1 MRARSIPPLSPR
13 TTHPP
18 ALLPEVINASTDI
31 MGNHLL
37 GIHGSP
43 PRSAET
49 TLKEVWGAIPP
60 IRKINGARI
69 WTANRWSAVDA
80 TFGTDASNQGAGTPS
95 PKEASAVLTGLGS
108 STFNYEGL
116 IGSDLPILL
125 LNFPLK
131 GSASHWPD
139 CHFADALSPSLLM
152 HLLNV
157 EGGAAE

>member
-1 MRARSIPPLSPR
+1 M
-13 TTHPP
+13 
-18 ALLPEVINASTDI
+18 INASTDI